1 MSCRRTCR
9 SGEWRAGRIWRRWVM
24 HLSWITSRG
33 QHLLVS
39 APARLSPAAPQTC
52 AVDRNHMIEPRTA
65 GPISREQQSYW
76 KCLLQINPRKTLLSL
91 SCSPP
96 ERLSSFI
103 HFPFLYNSTALKTKT
118 QQRFI
123 LKRLCLELHII
134 IPLKPVLQYIYCI
147 YTRMTLHLLKCVVYN
162 REHWF
167 DWILQ
172 KWIIK

>member
-1 MSCRRTCR
+1 
-9 SGEWRAGRIWRRWVM
+9 M

-39 APARLSPAAPQTC
+39 APARQSPAAPQTC
-52 AVDRNHMIEPRTA
+52 AVDRNHMTEPRTA

-96 ERLSSFI
+96 ERLI
-103 HFPFLYNSTALKTKT
+103 HFPFLHNSTALKTKT

-123 LKRLCLELHII
+123 LKHLCLELHII
-134 IPLKPVLQYIYCI
+134 ILLKPVLQYCI
-147 YTRMTLHLLKCVVYN
+147 YTRMTLHLLKCVVYD
-162 REHWF
+162 REH
-167 DWILQ
+167 
-172 KWIIK
+172 